1 MLADFLALLFWLSVS
16 HAMGDFALQN
26 NWIATH
32 KSRHHKP
39 DVKSRFP
46 QFVWLHVLT
55 AHAALHGG
63 FTAASVYVVTQNLN
77 VGIIL
82 GTAEFFAHWAI
93 DFAKSED
100 YFGFHTDQFLHYLC
114 KVLWAVLAIYILF

>member
-1 MLADFLALLFWLSVS
+1 MITDLLALLFWLFVS

-32 KSRHHKP
+32 KSRHNEP
-39 DVKSRFP
+39 AVKSKYP

-55 AHAALHGG
+55 AHAGLHAG
-63 FTAASVYVVTQNLN
+63 FTAASVYVVTNNLK
-77 VGIIL
+77 L
-82 GTAEFFAHWAI
+82 GVCLGFAEFIAHWLI

-100 YFGFHTDQFLHYLC
+100 KFGFHTDQFLHYLC
-114 KVLWAVLAIYILF
+114 KVVWALLAVTIST